1 MYKTS
6 KDYEK
11 LWEIY
16 KSGQSFHRFGYL
28 SQYGEDSRNSCII
41 YPTDGCLSIVTWSD
55 KVIRCF
61 DKKDWMRACKQYN
74 LDFIDPDPPKKFCKT
89 CRWWGD
95 NDSNEVYKH
104 SPEDGKA
111 DCHCENLP
119 MRNFATKTSPDFGCI
134 FHEESEER

>member
-11 LWEIY
+11 LWELGMNSKIIAIY
-16 KSGQSFHRFGYL
+16 EEVKTKGFCFITPSYNNVLIYSFGQELGRF
-28 SQYGEDSRNSCII
+28 QKEVDFIDC
-41 YPTDGCLSIVTWSD
+41 
-55 KVIRCF
+55 
-61 DKKDWMRACKQYN
+61 CKRYN
-74 LDFIDPDPPKKFCKT
+74 LEFIDPDPPKKFCKT

-104 SPEDGKA
+104 SPEDGEA